1 MVAVNAGAAT
11 LTGVLGSDSVAVT
24 GGTGNVANKNVGTAK
39 PVTVGGI
46 TLSGIDAGNYTVTD
60 TGGAFVTITPLGITS
75 TGVTGVDRTYDGTT
89 AVAVNTSAATL
100 NGTIAGDSVA
110 LVTTGATGT
119 MANKNTGVDK
129 PVTVGGLALAGADAV
144 NYSLVDASNA
154 TVDIAALVLTARGI
168 TATDRVVD
176 GTTTVQ
182 IDASA
187 ATVTGVLPG
196 DTIGIDPTGATGSV
210 ATPDPGANKPVT
222 VTGIVL
228 TGPDA
233 GNYAI
238 APVPVTPTGG
248 ALTVSFLSV
257 DQGNFEDV
265 RFTKYLQAVS
275 DAQEPFRRAMAEA
288 LASGFGKENI
298 RKQLQR
304 GLVFETGLA
313 PPAVD
318 IIEPAAKPE
327 SCTPPGG
334 TDLNCVK

>member
-1 MVAVNAGAAT
+1 VVAVNGSAAT
-11 LTGVLGSDSVAVT
+11 LTGVLGGDSVAVAS
-24 GGTGNVANKNVGTAK
+24 GTGSVANKNVGTAK
-39 PVTVGGI
+39 PVTVAGV
-46 TLSGIDAGNYTVTD
+46 TLSGVDAVNYSVTD
-60 TGGAFVTITPLGITS
+60 ASGAVVNITPLGITS
-75 TGVTGVDRTYDGTT
+75 TGITGVDRTYDGTT
-89 AVAVNTSAATL
+89 AVAVNTGGAAL
-100 NGTIAGDSVA
+100 NGTIAGDNVT
-110 LVTTGATGT
+110 LVTAGAAGT
-119 MANKNTGVDK
+119 MANKNVGLAK
-129 PVTVGGLALAGADAV
+129 PVTVGGLTLAGSDAV

-154 TVDIAALVLTARGI
+154 TVNIAAAVLTARGI
-168 TATDRVVD
+168 TATDRVEN

-187 ATVTGVLPG
+187 ATVTGVVPG
-196 DTIGIDPTGATGSV
+196 DTVGIDPVGAAGSV
-210 ATPDPGANKPVT
+210 ATPDPGAAKPVT
-222 VTGIVL
+222 VVGILL

-233 GNYAI
+233 INYSI
-238 APVPVTPTGG
+238 APVPLEPSGG
-248 ALTVSFLSV
+248 GLTVRILSV
-257 DQGNFEDV
+257 KQGDFEDI

-334 TDLNCVK
+334 ADLNCGK